1 MAATERPPGALGEVA
16 RLFLRLGLTAF
27 GGPAAHIA
35 MFRDEVVT
43 RRRWLSDAEFL
54 DLLAATNLIPGPNST
69 EMAIHL
75 GYLRAGWA
83 GLVVGGAAFIA
94 PAFVI
99 VLALAAVYARY
110 GTTPAAQALL
120 YGIQPVV
127 IAIIL
132 QAIVGLGRTAL
143 RRPLPVVV
151 ALAAFGLYFA
161 NVHELALL
169 AGGGLVVMV
178 VRNARRLW
186 GDLPNRPTLLLGL
199 LGGLANRLPLWPPR
213 LWGDLPN
220 RPTLLLGLLGGLP
233 NRPTAAWLTWAAQAA
248 AAPVT
253 LITLFLTF
261 LKIGSVLYGSGYVLV
276 AFLQT
281 EFVERLGW
289 LTSAQLLDAVAIG
302 QFTPGPVFTTATFIG
317 YQLAGVAGAVV
328 ATVGIFLPGF
338 VFVALT
344 NPLIPR
350 MRQSPL
356 LAALLDG
363 VVAASLGLMAAV
375 TVALGQRALV
385 DVPTVVVALAAAVL
399 LIRFRVNSTWLIIG
413 GAVVGL
419 VVHGLG

>member
-1 MAATERPPGALGEVA
+1 MAATARPPGALGEVA
-16 RLFLRLGLTAF
+16 RLFLRMGLTAF

-75 GYLRAGWA
+75 GYLRAGWV
-83 GLVVGGAAFIA
+83 GLIVGGSAFIA
-94 PAFVI
+94 PAFLI

-110 GTTPAAQALL
+110 GTTPTAQALL

-161 NVHELALL
+161 NVHELLLL

-178 VRNARRLW
+178 ARNARRL
-186 GDLPNRPTLLLGL
+186 GGNLPNRPTILLLGL
-199 LGGLANRLPLWPPR
+199 
-213 LWGDLPN
+213 WGDLAN
-220 RPTLLLGLLGGLP
+220 GLTGE
-233 NRPTAAWLTWAAQAA
+233 RLTWVVQAA
-248 AAPVT
+248 AVPVT
-253 LITLFLTF
+253 LTTLFLTF

-328 ATVGIFLPGF
+328 ATGGIFLPGF

-350 MRQSPL
+350 MRQSPW

-375 TVALGQRALV
+375 TVALGRRALV
-385 DVPTVVVALAAAVL
+385 DVPTVLVALAAAVL

-413 GAVVGL
+413 GALVGL
-419 VVHGLG
+419 VARGLR

>member
-1 MAATERPPGALGEVA
+1 LANRPTVSTTDRPPGALGEVA

-94 PAFVI
+94 PAFLI

-110 GTTPAAQALL
+110 GATPTAQSLL

-161 NVHELALL
+161 NVHELLLL

-178 VRNARRLW
+178 ARNARRRW
-186 GDLPNRPTLLLGL
+186 
-199 LGGLANRLPLWPPR
+199 
-213 LWGDLPN
+213 
-220 RPTLLLGLLGGLP
+220 GGLP
-233 NRPTAAWLTWAAQAA
+233 NRPTMLLLGLWGGLANRPTGAWLTWAVQAA
-248 AAPVT
+248 AVPVT
-253 LITLFLTF
+253 LTTLFLTF

-350 MRQSPL
+350 MRQSPW

-375 TVALGQRALV
+375 TVALGRRALV

-399 LIRFRVNSTWLIIG
+399 LIRFRVNSTWLILG

-419 VVHGLG
+419 VVGYS